1 MTAENVLKTLT
12 EVADA
17 TTDDLEIDDIAYTAD
32 ILEDIVNTVNDVG
45 SISDLPAG
53 SVVSNLDGVE
63 EVTAAG
69 HRT

>member
-1 MTAENVLKTLT
+1 MLKTLT

>member
-1 MTAENVLKTLT
+1 MLKTLT

-32 ILEDIVNTVNDVG
+32 ILEDIVDTVNDVG

-69 HRT
+69 YRT

>member
-1 MTAENVLKTLT
+1 MLKTLT

-69 HRT
+69 YRT